1 MSEKPQKRL
10 VSKREY
16 LKTLLGK
23 GGFYSS
29 AMACAVGGGVL
40 LIVSLFFLWLGLPPW
55 DNLPDVG
62 DRIWMFLCGV
72 LLGVPFVTAV
82 WFGVSLFKA
91 GARME
96 PVAPITRHNTG
107 QLPEIETLV
116 RASDLPPS
124 HQQAE
129 LLRAA
134 PQGSETPP
142 EELLRATAANG
153 RGED

>member
-1 MSEKPQKRL
+1 MSTEKPKKRL

-23 GGFYSS
+23 GGFYSY

-40 LIVSLFFLWLGLPPW
+40 LIVSLFLLWLGLPPW

-72 LLGVPFVTAV
+72 ILGVPFVAAV
-82 WFGVSLFKA
+82 WFGVSFFKA
-91 GARME
+91 GRRME

-107 QLPEIETLV
+107 QLPEVETLA
-116 RASDLPPS
+116 RASDAPPS
-124 HQQAE
+124 NQQAE

-134 PQGSETPP
+134 QYCKETPA
-142 EELLRATAANG
+142 EELLRATTRNG
-153 RGED
+153 QD